1 MFFLFILVSLSSVA
15 QSCPTLCDPMDCST
29 PGFPVHH
36 QLPQPARTHVH
47 QVGDAIQHLIL
58 CRLLLLLPSIF
69 PRIRVFFN
77 ESVLHIR
84 WPKYCSFSFSITA
97 SYEYSGLVSFRV
109 SFPFQVLQSFPIISV
124 LLICS
129 LTVVWEQTLWFPLL
143 RCVIK
148 RGSSWWT
155 FHESLRRIYTVL
167 LLDEGVHKCQSDPA
181 DRSYYLV

>member
-1 MFFLFILVSLSSVA
+1 MFFLFILVSLSSVQFSPSVVSDSLRPHGLQHARPPCPSPTPTAA
-15 QSCPTLCDPMDCST
+15 Q
-29 PGFPVHH
+29 
-36 QLPQPARTHVH
+36 THVH
-47 QVGDAIQHLIL
+47 RVGDAIQHLIL

-84 WPKYCSFSFSITA
+84 WPKYCSFSFSISA

-129 LTVVWEQTLWFPLL
+129 LTGLWCESRHCVV
-143 RCVIK
+143 
-148 RGSSWWT
+148 ST
-155 FHESLRRIYTVL
+155 FKVCYKAWCILVNVPCELEKNVHCATV
-167 LLDEGVHKCQSDPA
+167 GW
-181 DRSYYLV
+181 RSP